1 MDLWTLLGARWK
13 APERMFSASPR
24 RAAFSSS
31 LLSSSSASSLKKRV
45 EETPKG
51 SIRDDSCRERE
62 DKMEGSKMGSDSGHL
77 KKKESKN
84 ASNDDGAR
92 TCEAPRNGRRSF
104 FSSPGGRGCR
114 CRRTKR
120 LWLARSGGGR
130 GDRKHHGLRSSS
142 MTVLYTRFKKMC
154 SLDCVSSRRMMMV
167 PLLLGDLSYR
177 LWKSEGGGGVSLSLS
192 HWCSKGRATTRSSVV
207 VDQKKKIQKR
217 TTTTT
222 RRRRRHKARFF
233 CVEMICVVVVVS
245 KKKKKSV
252 CVLWHLLIISVE
264 RI

>member
-1 MDLWTLLGARWK
+1 
-13 APERMFSASPR
+13 
-24 RAAFSSS
+24 
-31 LLSSSSASSLKKRV
+31 
-45 EETPKG
+45 
-51 SIRDDSCRERE
+51 
-62 DKMEGSKMGSDSGHL
+62 
-77 KKKESKN
+77 
-84 ASNDDGAR
+84 
-92 TCEAPRNGRRSF
+92 
-104 FSSPGGRGCR
+104 
-114 CRRTKR
+114 
-120 LWLARSGGGR
+120 
-130 GDRKHHGLRSSS
+130 

-245 KKKKKSV
+245 KKKKKECV
-252 CVLWHLLIISVE
+252 CFVAPFNTKCRREYRRGTYKARERRRSHTKKRNKIYISKKKKE
-264 RI
+264 ISQNI

>member
-31 LLSSSSASSLKKRV
+31 LLSSSSSASSLKKRV

-51 SIRDDSCRERE
+51 SIIRDDSCRERRE

-84 ASNDDGAR
+84 ASNDDGARR

-217 TTTTT
+217 TTTT
-222 RRRRRHKARFF
+222 RRRRHKARFF
-233 CVEMICVVVVVS
+233 FVS
-245 KKKKKSV
+245 
-252 CVLWHLLIISVE
+252 
-264 RI
+264 R

>member
-1 MDLWTLLGARWK
+1 
-13 APERMFSASPR
+13 
-24 RAAFSSS
+24 
-31 LLSSSSASSLKKRV
+31 
-45 EETPKG
+45 
-51 SIRDDSCRERE
+51 
-62 DKMEGSKMGSDSGHL
+62 MEGSNGKRFRTHL

-92 TCEAPRNGRRSF
+92 TCEAPRNF
-104 FSSPGGRGCR
+104 FSSPGRGCR
-114 CRRTKR
+114 CRRNKR

-177 LWKSEGGGGVSLSLS
+177 LWKSDMGGGGVSLSLS

-217 TTTTT
+217 TTTT
-222 RRRRRHKARFF
+222 RRRNKARFF
-233 CVEMICVVVVVS
+233 CVEMICVVVS
-245 KKKKKSV
+245 KKKKSV
-252 CVLWHLLIISVE
+252 FCGTF
-264 RI
+264 